1 MAGEEQTTSTQIP
14 SVMDDPGTRRVA
26 KMYAE
31 AFIGA
36 AHATGAASAM
46 EEFQSFLDDVLSR
59 QPEFAAVLCSSHG
72 NRDDNLSLIDRI
84 VAPFGTELFTNFLRV
99 LARKNR
105 LNLLPLI
112 LQEAHLSYE
121 LSQGKRRVQVTT
133 AVELSAEQKEQIR
146 QTLHAKL
153 PFEPIIEAQTDPT
166 LIGGM
171 VIRVKDTIYDSSV
184 KSRMKQLRERLRQ
197 RSLHEIQSGR
207 DRFSHPEGN

>member
-1 MAGEEQTTSTQIP
+1 
-14 SVMDDPGTRRVA
+14 MDDPGTRRVA

-36 AHATGAASAM
+36 AQASGVDSAM

-72 NRDDNLSLIDRI
+72 NRDDNLRLIDRI
-84 VAPFGTELFTNFLRV
+84 VAPFGTEIFTNFLRV

-112 LQEAHLSYE
+112 LQEAQLRFE
-121 LSQGKRRVQVTT
+121 LQQGKHRVQVTT
-133 AVELSAEQKEQIR
+133 AVGLSPQQQETIR
-146 QTLHAKL
+146 QSLQSKL

-171 VIRVKDTIYDSSV
+171 VIRVKDTVYDSSV
-184 KSRMKQLRERLRQ
+184 RSRMKQLRERLRQ

-207 DRFSHPEGN
+207 DRFSYPAGN